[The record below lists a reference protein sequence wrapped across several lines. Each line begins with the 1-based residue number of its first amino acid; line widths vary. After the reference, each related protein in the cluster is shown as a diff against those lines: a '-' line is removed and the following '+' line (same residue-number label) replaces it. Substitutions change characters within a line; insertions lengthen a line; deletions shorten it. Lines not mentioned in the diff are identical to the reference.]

1 MKLLIAC
8 CAALLLAGCAS
19 YDGRGLVP
27 GTSTVKDVEGVMG
40 PPHEKVAVAG
50 GDSIWFYS
58 RQPFGR
64 RIFAVRLA
72 ADGTLRGIEQTL
84 TRENVNK
91 VRANVDTQKD
101 VRERFG
107 PPWQVGRLA
116 LQPRVTWEYWMWEYD
131 HWPKRLIVQF
141 SDDGIVREV
150 MVLRDPVEDAP
161 AAGGGWN

>member
-1 MKLLIAC
+1 MRLLIAC
-8 CAALLLAGCAS
+8 AATLLLAACAS

-27 GTSTVKDVEGVMG
+27 GTSTAKEVEAVMG
-40 PPHEKVAVAG
+40 QPHQKLAVAG
-50 GDSIWFYS
+50 GDDIWFYS

-72 ADGTLRGIEQTL
+72 PDGTLRGIEQTL
-84 TRENVNK
+84 TRENVDK
-91 VRANVDTQKD
+91 VRANVDTMKD

-107 PPWQVGRLA
+107 PPFDVGRLP
-116 LQPRVTWEYWMWEYD
+116 LMPRVTWEYWMYEYD

-150 MVLRDPVEDAP
+150 MVLRDPSEDGANP
-161 AAGGGWN
+161 GGRN